1 MCYMTEMT
9 LAAAVAAQLR
19 AERERRGLT
28 QRYVWTT
35 AGVSPMT
42 YTRIETGAL
51 LSALTVDRF
60 EAICEAI
67 GVDPAAV
74 LVRARERMV

>member
-1 MCYMTEMT
+1 MCYMAEMT

-19 AERERRGLT
+19 AEREVRGLT
-28 QRYVWTT
+28 QRQVCE
-35 AGVSPMT
+35 ASGVSPMT
-42 YTRIETGAL
+42 YSRIETGAL

-67 GVDPAAV
+67 GVDPGV
-74 LVRARERMV
+74 VVVRAKERMV